1 MKVLEALEVEIKK
14 SKKIKALMALKAEK
28 VLELRAIDRELR
40 KLIQR

>member
-1 MKVLEALEVEIKK
+1 MEILKALEAEIKK

-28 VLELRAIDRELR
+28 VSELRAIDRELR